1 MKLRANNAP
10 ISLRPQAA
18 FNLVEV
24 ALAIA
29 IVAFALT
36 AIFGVL
42 PAGVN
47 VQRDNRAETIINYD
61 ARYWMEAIRSGQM
74 PLSYNPDGSVK
85 EWQAVSHSALTNHVY
100 WVRVE
105 RPNSTNTFTYAGQP
119 DWPELVLGR
128 LSYPDSIADLV
139 PVENGVKKFAKI
151 RSLTGRM
158 GDAAAR
164 ADAGFYYQ
172 LETSITP
179 MSSPSAYMTTN
190 LYQLRLT
197 FRWPFLVDG
206 ATGGTAVDANG
217 NAMVGTGFKTFT
229 TLVSGTLFGGYRNT
243 DPARKV
249 GEDWVRQRPASV
261 NEQAGRLHYFRPT
274 MFEPFQ

>member
-1 MKLRANNAP
+1 MKLRAENASL
-10 ISLRPQAA
+10 SLRPQAA

-24 ALAIA
+24 ALALA

-47 VQRDNRAETIINYD
+47 VQRDNRAETILNYD

-85 EWQAVSHSALTNHVY
+85 EWQAVSHSALTNHVH

-105 RPNSTNTFTYAGQP
+105 RPNSTNTFNYASQP
-119 DWPELVLGR
+119 DWPEQVLGR
-128 LSYPDSIADLV
+128 LSFPDSIADVV
-139 PVENGVKKFAKI
+139 PAENGIKKFAKV

-158 GDAAAR
+158 GDPSAPAT
-164 ADAGFYYQ
+164 FYYQ

-179 MSSPSAYMTTN
+179 MASPSAYMTTN

-206 ATGGTAVDANG
+206 ATGSPAVDANG

-229 TLVSGTLFGGYRNT
+229 TLVSGTLFGGYRNP

-249 GEDWVRQRPASV
+249 GEDWIRQRPASAT
-261 NEQAGRLHYFRPT
+261 EQTDRLHYFRPT